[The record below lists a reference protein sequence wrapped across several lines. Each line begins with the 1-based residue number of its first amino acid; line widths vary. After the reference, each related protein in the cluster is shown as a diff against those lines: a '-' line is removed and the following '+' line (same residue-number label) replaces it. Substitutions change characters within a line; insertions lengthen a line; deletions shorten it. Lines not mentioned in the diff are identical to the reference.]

1 MFICTYTKLLRELTN
16 GENIKS
22 LKDRIIIKLQIIYSE
37 SHSAVY
43 FFLLSGG
50 ISGYYNH
57 TFHGLIFFFFKSFCV
72 AVHTRV
78 KWAEGSPESLGE
90 GGTGACTRSPEG
102 SGGRGRGMEP
112 AGRALWAEGSVA
124 RSQHWA
130 GSWTSSLVPAE
141 FGPDRWITWY
151 SGVSALCLRGVQKQN
166 RKSEEHWSCSVAK
179 LCPTLWDPMGLA
191 RQAPLSFTIS

>member
-72 AVHTRV
+72 AY
-78 KWAEGSPESLGE
+78 GI
-90 GGTGACTRSPEG
+90 
-102 SGGRGRGMEP
+102 
-112 AGRALWAEGSVA
+112 
-124 RSQHWA
+124 
-130 GSWTSSLVPAE
+130 LVPHPGIKPRTLAVRA
-141 FGPDRWITWY
+141 PHPNHWT
-151 SGVSALCLRGVQKQN
+151 ARGF
-166 RKSEEHWSCSVAK
+166 
-179 LCPTLWDPMGLA
+179 PMD
-191 RQAPLSFTIS
+191 